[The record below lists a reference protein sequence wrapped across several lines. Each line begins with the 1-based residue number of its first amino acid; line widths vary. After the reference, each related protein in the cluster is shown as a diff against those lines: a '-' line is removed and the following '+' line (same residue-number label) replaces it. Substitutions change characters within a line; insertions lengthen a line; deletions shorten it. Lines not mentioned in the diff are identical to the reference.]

1 VLIASHQ
8 VKIFF
13 FFFIIAG
20 FILHLLFVF
29 LGDLN
34 DLIVEGMVLELLGNP
49 EG

>member
-1 VLIASHQ
+1 VLVASHQ

-13 FFFIIAG
+13 FIFIIAG
-20 FILHLLFVF
+20 YILHLLFIF

-34 DLIVEGMVLELLGNP
+34 DFFVERIVLELLGNP